1 MELNEIIS
9 SGLPELYVMGLT
21 SKEETLQVEQWADQ
35 YPEVRAEIAAI
46 QEGLEGYAKA
56 HAIEPDASL
65 KEKIFKQIEQNTTA
79 APVAD
84 MRSSNSTGK
93 VYSISPFWKYAA
105 AASIILLVGSLV
117 LNYQYYHKYETAQ
130 TELQQQKELAASMHN
145 DMDDM
150 NKNMGI
156 MADPKATPVSL
167 EHTPDAPDGAARI
180 YWVKNTQ
187 EVYIDPSNLAPAPQG
202 KQYQFWGIVDG
213 KPVSGGMI
221 NTEIN
226 GKKVH
231 LQKMKS
237 FGKAE
242 AFAVSLED
250 AGPEKPVPT
259 KVMVVG
265 KII

>member
-1 MELNEIIS
+1 MEVNEIIS

-21 SKEETLQVEQWADQ
+21 TAEETLQVEQWAAQ

-56 HAIEPDASL
+56 NAIAPDASV
-65 KEKIFKQIEQNTTA
+65 KEKIFSQIRQENTA
-79 APVAD
+79 APVTDTKA
-84 MRSSNSTGK
+84 STGK
-93 VYSISPFWKYAA
+93 LYTISPFWKYAA
-105 AASIILLVGSLV
+105 AASIILLIGSMLFS
-117 LNYQYYHKYETAQ
+117 YKYYNKYETADSELKNAQ
-130 TELQQQKELAASMHN
+130 GELQQQKDLAASMKK
-145 DMDDM
+145 DMV
-150 NKNMGI
+150 I
-156 MADPKATPVSL
+156 MSDPGAMAVSL
-167 EHTPDAPDGAARI
+167 DKMPEAPDGAARI
-180 YWVKNTQ
+180 YWVKNTK
-187 EVYIDPSNLAPAPQG
+187 EVYIDPSYLAPVPKG
-202 KQYQFWGIVDG
+202 KQYQLWGIVDG

-221 NTEIN
+221 DTEVG

-237 FGKAE
+237 FGNAQ

-259 KVMVVG
+259 IVMAMG